1 MNKMTTERQMQQSA
15 QPVGAP
21 SIRSPAYAAPAR
33 RRKAVRRIS
42 RSRRRLENLVLQ
54 LILIGAFLV
63 LWQYA
68 SDRWVPKLMVSKP
81 TDIGK
86 QIWEWLLDGTF
97 AINLWVTIKATVVG
111 FLLGAVTGMAL
122 GFLTGAWRRLG
133 EVLEPIVTAFYT
145 LPRLALAPLFLLWF
159 GLGIEFRIMFSAT
172 IVFFLVYYNTY
183 FGVREVSREL
193 VSAVRIMGANQLQV
207 ATRVIIPSALVW
219 VAAGLKISV
228 PYALV
233 GVVVAEML
241 ASDQGMGFLL
251 SRGASQFSAA
261 QSFAAI
267 AGLLVVALIVDWII
281 TKTTDYALR
290 WKKAGNQEA

>member
-1 MNKMTTERQMQQSA
+1 MTNIPLQSKSA
-15 QPVGAP
+15 GGADH
-21 SIRSPAYAAPAR
+21 APAR
-33 RRKAVRRIS
+33 PRRAPVRIS
-42 RSRRRLENLVLQ
+42 AARRRAENLILQVLLIGTF
-54 LILIGAFLV
+54 LIL
-63 LWQYA
+63 WEYA

-81 TDIGK
+81 SE
-86 QIWEWLLDGTF
+86 IWATTWKWMVDGTF
-97 AINLWVTIKATVVG
+97 AWNLWVTIKATAGG
-111 FLLGAVTGMAL
+111 FALGAGTGMLA
-122 GFLTGAWRRLG
+122 GFVTGAWRRLG
-133 EVLEPIVTAFYT
+133 EILQPVITALYT

-183 FGVREVSREL
+183 FGVREVSHEL
-193 VSAVRIMGANQLQV
+193 ISAVRIMGANQLQV

-241 ASDQGMGFLL
+241 ASDEGMGFLL
-251 SRGASQFSAA
+251 ARGASQFSAA

-267 AGLLVVALIVDWII
+267 FGLLIVALTVDWILTAI
-281 TKTTDYALR
+281 TNHALR
-290 WKKAGNQEA
+290 WKTAGLNQ

>member
-1 MNKMTTERQMQQSA
+1 
-15 QPVGAP
+15 
-21 SIRSPAYAAPAR
+21 
-33 RRKAVRRIS
+33 
-42 RSRRRLENLVLQ
+42 
-54 LILIGAFLV
+54 
-63 LWQYA
+63 
-68 SDRWVPKLMVSKP
+68 VPKLMVSKP

-122 GFLTGAWRRLG
+122 GFLTGAWHRLG

-193 VSAVRIMGANQLQV
+193 ISAVRIMGANHFQV
-207 ATRVIIPSALVW
+207 AWRVIIPSALVW

-228 PYALV
+228 PYSLV

-251 SRGASQFSAA
+251 ARGASQFSAA
-261 QSFAAI
+261 QTFAAI
-267 AGLLVVALIVDWII
+267 SGLLVVALIVDWLI
-281 TKTTDYALR
+281 TRVTNYALR
-290 WKKAGNQEA
+290 WKTAGQQN

>member
-1 MNKMTTERQMQQSA
+1 MTNIPLPSKPAAASSLASA
-15 QPVGAP
+15 RPRRAPVRISAT
-21 SIRSPAYAAPAR
+21 R
-33 RRKAVRRIS
+33 RRI
-42 RSRRRLENLVLQ
+42 ENLLLQ
-54 LILIGAFLV
+54 ILLIGAFLI
-63 LWQYA
+63 LWEYA

-81 TDIGK
+81 SDIWATTWK
-86 QIWEWLLDGTF
+86 WIVDGTF
-97 AINLWVTIKATVVG
+97 VWNLWVTVKATAVG
-111 FLLGAVTGMAL
+111 FALGAATGMLA
-122 GFLTGAWRRLG
+122 GFATGAWRRLG
-133 EVLEPIVTAFYT
+133 EILQPIVTALYT

-193 VSAVRIMGANQLQV
+193 ISAVRIMGANQLQV
-207 ATRVIIPSALVW
+207 AIRVIVPSALVW

-241 ASDQGMGFLL
+241 ASDEGMGFLL

-267 AGLLVVALIVDWII
+267 FGLLVVALVVDWIL
-281 TKTTDYALR
+281 TAVTNRALR
-290 WKKAGNQEA
+290 WKTAGINE